1 MSTPP
6 SIRVLLVD
14 DHDVVRIGL
23 RALLERAPGIE
34 VVGEASDGE
43 QALARCAELN
53 PDVVVMDLAMGG
65 VDGLSATRQL
75 SRRTQP
81 PRVLALTM
89 HEEEDYLIPALEAGA
104 SGYLVKSAASVDL
117 VEAIRA
123 VARGATWVRPSAA
136 DVLARGWQRR
146 SARGELRERFDSLS
160 NRERDVFLLTAQGH
174 PASRIGEMLFL
185 SASTVE
191 TYRRRVND
199 KLQIAERADY
209 VRVSLELGV
218 LTREP

>member
-1 MSTPP
+1 MTAP
-6 SIRVLLVD
+6 IRVLLVD

-23 RALLERAPGIE
+23 RALLERADGIE
-34 VVGEASDGE
+34 VAGDASNGE
-43 QALARCAELN
+43 QALAQCASLN
-53 PDVVVMDLAMGG
+53 PDVVVMDLAMGTM
-65 VDGLSATRQL
+65 DGLTAIRQL
-75 SRRTQP
+75 ARRATP

-104 SGYLVKSAASVDL
+104 TGYLVKSSASTDL
-117 VEAIRA
+117 VDAIRT

-136 DVLARGWQRR
+136 QVLARGWQRR
-146 SARGELRERFDSLS
+146 SALGEARERFDSLS

-191 TYRRRVND
+191 TYRRRVNE
-199 KLQIAERADY
+199 KLQITDRSDY
-209 VRVSLELGV
+209 VRVALELGV
-218 LTREP
+218 LTPDP